1 MGSAGV
7 VGVVG
12 VVGTATGSPS
22 ALRTHP
28 AGANASDMIDG
39 VGLDAGGSSLFVG
52 RAEEASRLVA
62 LTGVGSPGVGGPGA
76 SGPGAGGPGAGGPGA
91 GAPGARHGSVV
102 LSGDAGIGKTRLLA
116 EVARTARDQGWTV
129 LVGHCLS
136 EAGQSLPYLPFLEL
150 FGRLEALVPEQVE
163 RSARA
168 HPSLSRLL
176 PGHRSEAHAPG
187 IPSANGP
194 SGNGPGANGPE
205 ATDRG
210 DLVAAVHAALDEIG
224 ATTPLLVVIEDVHW
238 ADQSSRDLLT
248 LLFTRGFTHPVSV
261 VVSYRS
267 DDLHR
272 RHPLRATLAHWS
284 RLAEVERLDLP
295 PLPDAAVR
303 ELVHGLQTHPLDDG
317 DVRAVV
323 ERAEGNAFFAEE
335 LVAASALGGARLAED
350 LSRLLLVRFDQL
362 GTSGQH
368 VVRMASAS
376 GRHVSHRLLAAV
388 ADLPEHELDAGL
400 RDAVEHHVLVPLDT
414 GGYAFR
420 HALLGETVY
429 DDLLPGERVRAH
441 ERYAAALTAAL
452 TADRAAGSWAELA
465 RHASAAGQRDVARDA
480 SVRAG
485 DAALRMAGP
494 EEAWRHFSHALSLT
508 PDHAPDDE
516 VDTVTLRAAAAA
528 VAVGRQHKALDLLQ
542 ERLDRRSADAP
553 PVGRAELLAALATA
567 ARITESTLDTLATTT
582 EGLTLLDGD
591 DGHHPRVRAKL
602 LAARVQAL
610 ADRGR
615 DEEALV
621 GIDEAVAAARA
632 AGLDELAEE
641 VRVVAARITEK
652 AGDPEGSRRALEAL
666 VSSPGPLGEAAEAR
680 AFHHLG
686 WLHHRA
692 GRLDEAVDVY
702 LRGTQ
707 RARTAGRPWAP
718 YAFDGRLLAGIAAYE
733 RGRWEESLTILA
745 VEGEAAPEPA
755 GSSLRAARMYVA
767 AGRGDVAALQV
778 LDGTRPWWEREG
790 LVALIAGTAGVDL
803 HGHANELDRAV
814 ALHDEVVAVLSR
826 VWYPLFQGQLRLGT
840 LLLGQLADHVQRVPT
855 AARPD
860 LLARGSAIAS
870 TGEEVWDQ
878 AVTRPGNDGPESRAW
893 LARSRA
899 EALRLRW
906 LGGEDVDADELVGSW
921 RLAVDAFETY
931 GHPYETARS
940 RARLGVA
947 LRSTGR
953 TDGSSELAAALEVA
967 VRLGA
972 EPLRAEIRAA
982 GGARPS
988 SRPPS
993 RLGESLTAREQEILS
1008 LVALG
1013 RSNKQ
1018 IGTQLFISAKTASV
1032 HVSNILAKLGV
1043 AGRGEAVAVARE
1055 RGLLD

>member
-1 MGSAGV
+1 MT
-7 VGVVG
+7 
-12 VVGTATGSPS
+12 VGTTRTATTTLASTTGATAVP
-22 ALRTHP
+22 RTHAVVSRP
-28 AGANASDMIDG
+28 SDMIDG
-39 VGLDAGGSSLFVG
+39 VGLDAAGSSLFVG
-52 RAEEASRLVA
+52 RADEAARLVA
-62 LTGVGSPGVGGPGA
+62 LTGVD
-76 SGPGAGGPGAGGPGA
+76 GAGES
-91 GAPGARHGSVV
+91 HGSVV

-116 EVARTARDQGWTV
+116 EVARTARDHGWTV

-136 EAGQSLPYLPFLEL
+136 DAGQSLPYLPFLEVL
-150 FGRLEALVPEQVE
+150 GRLEALAPEAV
-163 RSARA
+163 ARA
-168 HPSLSRLL
+168 AQANPGLSRLL
-176 PGHRSEAHAPG
+176 PGRSDAGAG
-187 IPSANGP
+187 SA
-194 SGNGPGANGPE
+194 
-205 ATDRG
+205 DRG
-210 DLVAAVHAALDEIG
+210 DLVAAVHAALDEVG
-224 ATTPLLVVIEDVHW
+224 ATTPLLVVVEDVHW

-261 VVSYRS
+261 VASYRS

-272 RHPLRATLAHWS
+272 RHPLRPTVAHWS
-284 RLAEVERLDLP
+284 RLAGVERLDLP
-295 PLPDAAVR
+295 PLPDSAVR
-303 ELVHGLQTHPLDDG
+303 ELVHGLQTRPLDDA

-323 ERAEGNAFFAEE
+323 ARAEGNAFFAEE
-335 LVAASALGGARLAED
+335 LVAASAIGGAGLAED

-362 GTSGQH
+362 GTAGQH

-376 GRHVSHRLLAAV
+376 GRHVSHQLLAVV
-388 ADLPEHELDAGL
+388 AALPEAELDSGL

-441 ERYAAALTAAL
+441 ERYAAALTA
-452 TADRAAGSWAELA
+452 DRSSGSWAELA
-465 RHASAAGQRDVARDA
+465 RHASAAGQRDVAREA

-485 DAALRMAGP
+485 DSALRMAGP
-494 EEAWRHFSHALSLT
+494 EEAWRHFSHALSLM
-508 PDHAPDDE
+508 PEDAADDE
-516 VDTVTLRAAAAA
+516 VDAVTLRAAVAA
-528 VAVGRQHKALDLLQ
+528 VAVGRVHKALELLQ
-542 ERLDRRSADAP
+542 ERLDRRPASAA
-553 PVGRAELLAALATA
+553 PVGRAELLASLATA

-582 EGLTLLDGD
+582 EGLSLLDSADGD
-591 DGHHPRVRAKL
+591 HPRVRAQL

-621 GIDEAVAAARA
+621 AIDEAVAAARA

-666 VSSPGPLGEAAEAR
+666 VESPGSLGEAAEAR

-702 LRGTQ
+702 RRGVE
-707 RARTAGRPWAP
+707 RARAAGRPWAP

-733 RGRWEESLTILA
+733 RGRWDESLAILA
-745 VEGEAAPEPA
+745 VGGEVAPEPA

-767 AGRGDVAALQV
+767 AGRGQVEALRE
-778 LDGTRPWWEREG
+778 LEPTRPWWEREG
-790 LVALIAGTAGVDL
+790 LVALIAGSAAVDL
-803 HGHANELDRAV
+803 YGHSGDLDRAV
-814 ALHDEVVAVLSR
+814 AVHDEVVEVLSR
-826 VWYPLFQGQLRLGT
+826 VWDPFFQGRLRLGT
-840 LLLGQLADHVQRVPT
+840 LLLGQLAGHVQRLPSVD
-855 AARPD
+855 RPD
-860 LLARGSAIAS
+860 LLSRGEGLAATS
-870 TGEEVWDQ
+870 EEVWAR

-906 LGGEDVDADELVGSW
+906 LGGEDVDADELVAAW
-921 RLAVDAFETY
+921 QAAVSAFETY

-940 RARLGVA
+940 RARLGVV
-947 LRSTGR
+947 LRSTGHG
-953 TDGSSELAAALEVA
+953 DGSAELAAALEVA
-967 VRLGA
+967 VHLEA
-972 EPLRAEIRAA
+972 APLRAEIRTT
-982 GGARPS
+982 GGARPATRPA
-988 SRPPS
+988 SRH
-993 RLGESLTAREQEILS
+993 GEALTAREQEILA

-1013 RSNKQ
+1013 RSNNQ
-1018 IGTQLFISAKTASV
+1018 IGSQLFISGKTASV

-1055 RGLLD
+1055 RGLLP